1 MAMIQEGIGKRQ
13 DVGIGEEIKEGMGVF
28 SGT

>member
-13 DVGIGEEIKEGMGVF
+13 DVGIGEEIKEGMEVF
-28 SGT
+28 NGA